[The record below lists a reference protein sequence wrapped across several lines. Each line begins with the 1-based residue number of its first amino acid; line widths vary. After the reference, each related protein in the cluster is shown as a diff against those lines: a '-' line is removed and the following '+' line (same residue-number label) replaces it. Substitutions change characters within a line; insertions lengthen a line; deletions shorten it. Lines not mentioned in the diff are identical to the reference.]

1 MNLRWST
8 FILFIGTSCS
18 ANGAVRGFESNTID
32 SGAAFGVLRMDVYP
46 GGTTG
51 LEPQSR
57 ETEAGSFQNLELE
70 LSRSVQYSGSVTGF
84 RSNPRVS
91 VEIPGESGVPVLAR
105 LEARTRSGIG
115 GAKVESNSFGQF
127 QLKLA
132 ENEPHQLSIVPIDP
146 PNLPM
151 LVLPFQDLGL
161 DWQGTFDL
169 DFGTPV
175 YGHVLQA
182 DGTPLPSNATISVAD
197 PINGVQG
204 TPIPIDTDGYYQLR
218 ALPGDFVLVVDDED
232 GTGVIPRI
240 EVDITVPDSLPLKRD
255 ITVGTINPARVRGQV
270 LAPNGGAISDAIVR
284 FRSLE
289 LSGIPYDTEVVRTTE
304 TDGSGVFNR
313 DLAYGRWEVEII
325 PPYEAS
331 GNLSPIRQEI
341 TIERAS
347 LDMGDIELGV
357 PVDLS
362 ATIYGPNGDPSPNVV
377 VTFSEQGFEGWSW
390 TATSDSAGQLS
401 IRVPNGE
408 MQVTMLPG
416 DSSAAITR
424 IGRVD
429 PTDPPRLALRH
440 GTYVDGVVRVEG
452 EAVPYTYLEVRSDDG
467 TLLGSTLTDGGGTF
481 ELQVLPPE
489 D

>member
-1 MNLRWST
+1 MITLLISS
-8 FILFIGTSCS
+8 SCA
-18 ANGAVRGFESNTID
+18 ANGAVRMFEASGAD
-32 SGAAFGVLRMDVYP
+32 SGASLGVLRLDVYP

-57 ETEAGSFQNLELE
+57 ETEAGNFQNLELD
-70 LSRSVQYSGSVTGF
+70 LTRSVQLSGSVTGF
-84 RSNPRVS
+84 RANPRVS
-91 VEIPGESGVPVLAR
+91 IEIPGETGVPVLAR
-105 LEARTRSGIG
+105 LEARTLTGIG

-132 ENEPHQLSIVPIDP
+132 EGEPHQLSIVPIDP

-182 DGTPLPSNATISVAD
+182 DGSPLPSSATIAVFD

-204 TPIPIDTDGYYQLR
+204 SPVPIDADGYFQIR
-218 ALPGDFVLVVDDED
+218 TLPGDFVLVVDDED

-240 EVDITVPDSLPLKRD
+240 EVDISVSGSLPLKRD
-255 ITVGTINPARVRGQV
+255 ITVGTVNPARVRGQV
-270 LAPNGGAISDAIVR
+270 LAPNGVAISDAIVR

-313 DLAYGRWEVEII
+313 DLAYGLWEVEII

-331 GNLSPIRQEI
+331 GNLSPTRQEI
-341 TIERAS
+341 SIERAS
-347 LDMGDIELGV
+347 LDMGDIELGTA
-357 PVDLS
+357 VDLT

-377 VTFSEQGFEGWSW
+377 VTFTELGFEGWSW
-390 TATSDSAGQLS
+390 TATSDSAGQLA

-408 MQVTMLPG
+408 MQATLLPG

-424 IGRVD
+424 ITNVD
-429 PTDPPRLALRH
+429 PANPPRLALRH
-440 GTYVDGVVRVEG
+440 GTLVDGVVRVEG

-481 ELQVLPPE
+481 EVQVLPPE